1 MTLSESII
9 VNCTGL
15 GSKTLFND
23 NELIPVKG
31 QLTVCVPQPEVNYR
45 ASGRVANGET
55 YALINPRS
63 DGIVIGNMHER
74 GNWSLSPMR
83 RCGSTMWTRPSN
95 SPRRCAHRP
104 AGCASR
110 NHRPRRRIPA
120 LRASSEPP
128 PS

>member
-23 NELIPVKG
+23 NELVPVKG
-31 QLTVCVPQPEVNYR
+31 QLTVCMPQPEVNYR
-45 ASGRVANGET
+45 ASGRWPGET

-74 GNWSLSPMR
+74 GNWSLEPNAEVRQHNVDAAIQFAAAMR
-83 RCGSTMWTRPSN
+83 APSGRVEVMK
-95 SPRRCAHRP
+95 SRGPGTAPRLESFLGAQ
-104 AGCASR
+104 S
-110 NHRPRRRIPA
+110 
-120 LRASSEPP
+120 
-128 PS
+128 